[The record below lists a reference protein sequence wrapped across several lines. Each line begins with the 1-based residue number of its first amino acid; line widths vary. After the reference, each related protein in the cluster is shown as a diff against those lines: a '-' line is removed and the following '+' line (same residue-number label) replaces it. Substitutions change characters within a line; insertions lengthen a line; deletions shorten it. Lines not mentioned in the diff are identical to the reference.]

1 MAPLSTGEAA
11 ELPDSTY
18 PGNRLPRSF
27 FWRGSNKL
35 APPPGPQS
43 PHPYSS
49 PSISSLWK
57 SSDDG
62 VGKPTPTSSV
72 PAPHAQR
79 LRRAGASRPQPRPC
93 GASAPP
99 PDRQQPMSGFCC
111 RPLRTARTL
120 PAADAAGLARQ
131 RSFHGDRGWARAA
144 SRRCHG
150 DKSRARAPQPRLS
163 AGSEPRGAA
172 ARARSRGGGGTLG
185 PEEALFAHR
194 DRRYRY
200 RESAEGRS
208 GPP

>member
-1 MAPLSTGEAA
+1 MAPLNSGEAA

-18 PGNRLPRSF
+18 PGNILTRSF
-27 FWRGSNKL
+27 FWRRGNRL

-49 PSISSLWK
+49 QSGSSLWK
-57 SSDDG
+57 TTG
-62 VGKPTPTSSV
+62 GEGGQPRPRPPGTAKPQSHST
-72 PAPHAQR
+72 
-79 LRRAGASRPQPRPC
+79 RPQPGPC
-93 GASAPP
+93 GANGPP
-99 PDRQQPMSGFCC
+99 PDRQQPMSGSCR

-120 PAADAAGLARQ
+120 PAADAAGLALQ
-131 RSFHGDRGWARAA
+131 RSFHGDRGWAPAA
-144 SRRCHG
+144 FRRCHG
-150 DKSRARAPQPRLS
+150 DKSRARAPKPRLS

-172 ARARSRGGGGTLG
+172 VRGRSRGGGGTLG
-185 PEEALFAHR
+185 PAETLFAHR